1 MLNNCQNTEVLYIT
15 SNGKEILVKIE
26 LEKAKKDPIN
36 YLRMEEN
43 QSKEPSELYK

>member
-1 MLNNCQNTEVLYIT
+1 MLNNYQNRKVLNII
-15 SNGKEILVKIE
+15 SNSKEILVKIE